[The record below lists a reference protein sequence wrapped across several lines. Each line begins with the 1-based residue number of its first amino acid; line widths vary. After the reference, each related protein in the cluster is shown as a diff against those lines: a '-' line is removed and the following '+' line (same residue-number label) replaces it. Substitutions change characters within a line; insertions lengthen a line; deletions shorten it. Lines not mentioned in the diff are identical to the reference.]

1 MTALVLEN
9 LGALQAPIHVLRSR
23 LSRLA
28 RAVDQLVRA
37 RAARAVPEWRM
48 RQVRNDIDRY
58 LGKSGA
64 MRRLPARS
72 R

>member
-1 MTALVLEN
+1 MTALILEN
-9 LGALQAPIHVLRSR
+9 LGALKTPMYVLRSQ

-37 RAARAVPEWRM
+37 RAARTVPEWRM
-48 RQVRNDIDRY
+48 RQVRNEIDRH
-58 LGKSGA
+58 LGKSSA
-64 MRRLPARS
+64 MRHLPARS

>member
-1 MTALVLEN
+1 MVALVLEN

-23 LSRLA
+23 FSRLA

-48 RQVRNDIDRY
+48 RRVRNEIHRY

>member
-1 MTALVLEN
+1 MTVLVLEN
-9 LGALQAPIHVLRSR
+9 LGAMQAPIYVLRSQ

-48 RQVRNDIDRY
+48 RQVRNDVDRY
-58 LGKSGA
+58 LGKSPA
-64 MRRLPARS
+64 NRRLPARG

>member
-1 MTALVLEN
+1 MT
-9 LGALQAPIHVLRSR
+9 H
-23 LSRLA
+23 LSRLT

-48 RQVRNDIDRY
+48 RQVQNDIERY

>member
-1 MTALVLEN
+1 MAALALEN
-9 LGALQAPIHVLRSR
+9 LVALQAPICVLRSQ

-48 RQVRNDIDRY
+48 RQVQNDIVRY

>member
-9 LGALQAPIHVLRSR
+9 LGALQAPIYVLRSQ

-28 RAVDQLVRA
+28 RGVDQLVRA

-48 RQVRNDIDRY
+48 RQVRNEIDRY

-64 MRRLPARS
+64 MRRPPARS